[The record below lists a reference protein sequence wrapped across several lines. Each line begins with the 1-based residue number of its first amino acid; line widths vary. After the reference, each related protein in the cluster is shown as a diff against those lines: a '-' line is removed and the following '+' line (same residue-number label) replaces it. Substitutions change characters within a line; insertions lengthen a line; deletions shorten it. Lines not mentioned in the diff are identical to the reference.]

1 MKGFDAFHV
10 LGRKGKRKKGRFSGG
25 VSFYFKHD
33 LKKSIKCLKNCQ
45 FNGLHA
51 LWVKF
56 DKHFFHTD
64 EHMLLCIVYILPE
77 NPSGVKYDDDVD
89 IFDVLKNDIDF

>member
-1 MKGFDAFHV
+1 MKKKLDDQDFVSLCEKYDCLCFSETWLKPNENCTLKGFDAFHV

-33 LKKSIKCLKNCQ
+33 LKKGIKCLKNCQ

-56 DKHFFHTD
+56 DKHFFS
-64 EHMLLCIVYILPE
+64 Y
-77 NPSGVKYDDDVD
+77 
-89 IFDVLKNDIDF
+89 